1 MNRAEKGVPE
11 NETSQDIDSLD
22 TIVYQYNS
30 KFLSMTYTTMEI
42 KHEVNQ

>member
-1 MNRAEKGVPE
+1 MLQCRNPKKIGTKQGLRYY
-11 NETSQDIDSLD
+11 
-22 TIVYQYNS
+22 IVYQYNS